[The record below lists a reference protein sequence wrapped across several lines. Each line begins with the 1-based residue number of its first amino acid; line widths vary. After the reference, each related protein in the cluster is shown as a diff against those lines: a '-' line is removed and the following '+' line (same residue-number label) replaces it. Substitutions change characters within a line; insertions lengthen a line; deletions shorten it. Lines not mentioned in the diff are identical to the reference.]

1 MDGYEAMRRIRA
13 QDQFTHLPIIA
24 ITAKAMKGDKE
35 KCLQAGA
42 NDYLSKPID
51 INKLTQLLHLWINK

>member
-1 MDGYEAMRRIRA
+1 MRRIRA
-13 QDQFTHLPIIA
+13 QDQFKHLPIIA

-51 INKLTQLLHLWINK
+51 MDKLTQLIHLWINK